1 MKGTPV
7 LSNGPQRL
15 PRNPPGCPILCN
27 SVFDNFILDKELFA
41 KALQNNEICVLVNNN
56 LWEKSFP
63 ALESPI
69 TFHESFKVTSV
80 LFF

>member
-56 LWEKSFP
+56 L
-63 ALESPI
+63 
-69 TFHESFKVTSV
+69 
-80 LFF
+80 